1 MTLSKKE
8 LKQINK
14 IMKKRDSDK
23 EFVNMVLLKMLAI
36 YAIGIVTGVVI
47 VGIWLA

>member
-14 IMKKRDSDK
+14 IMNKRDSKK
-23 EFVNMVLLKMLAI
+23 EFVNEVLLKMLAI